1 MEAPSARRA
10 PGRRKAS
17 GPADIDGKLEA
28 WIDAWQPLIAE
39 LEAARWAGITAGLRA
54 RSRAAQAIVA
64 ANPALDWPLMNLD
77 KRQGEAEFRRVLGS
91 LGGWGSEFNRAW
103 LARMRQ
109 DDAYWQEVPATEDW
123 SGAWVPNARIL
134 SGLPCGE
141 QEYLRGFLWSLRG
154 AKPSGKWAARA
165 REIAS
170 GRNGRR
176 IRRAIIDWL
185 ETLPVAKV
193 SSELVRN
200 RPDLLCFRSFR
211 RYALEDIER
220 TGSPEA
226 AALLAFFTPPFPL
239 WTYWSWGLRDPAI
252 LSEGAARLVRAAA
265 WMLTNWRDEEVVA
278 ALRKSAEATLM
289 RVAMRGG
296 GVEYRSLLAAN
307 TCILALG
314 EIASPEAVQAL
325 GRIKLGI
332 RDERLSK
339 QIAAAMEA
347 AAARA
352 GMTVE
357 DLEELSAPDLGLGEV
372 GVKSLRLGDFS
383 ATLRVVSTTRV
394 DVALARSDGRPVKT
408 VPAAIKADKESRA
421 ALKELKELGKT
432 LAQAL
437 PVHRQRIESLYLAKR
452 SWPLAVWRERFL
464 DHPVVGTIA
473 RRLIWNVAGP
483 GGEARSFL
491 WPDGAPINSR
501 GRRAA
506 GLRDDDIV
514 TLWHPLDAR
523 QEDVALWRAF
533 LMERKLVQPF
543 KQAHREV
550 YPLTDAERAIG
561 LYSNR
566 FAGHILR
573 QHQSV
578 ALARRRGWRAT
589 LRICADVP
597 NDQPTHVRM
606 RDYGLAAELWT
617 EAAGGI
623 DAEVT
628 DTGAYVF
635 ISTDR
640 VRFRRLTTGAEGR
653 EELGEPV
660 PLEAVPPRLFSEVM
674 RDVDLFI
681 GVASIGNDPYWTDRG
696 ADAEHPNQW
705 RNTARIYWEQ
715 HANAPLVASGEN
727 RREILAEI
735 IPSLAIAERCSFSD
749 RHLVVRGNLRTYRI
763 HLGSANV
770 FRDDD
775 VYLCIVPRSGPEAW
789 DTAFFP
795 FEGDRLLSVILSKAL
810 MLASDDRI
818 TDPSILSQLRK

>member
-1 MEAPSARRA
+1 VEARPARRSA
-10 PGRRKAS
+10 GKKAS
-17 GPADIDGKLEA
+17 GAADADGKLEA
-28 WIDAWQPLIAE
+28 WIDAWQPLTAE
-39 LEAARWAGITAGLRA
+39 ARAGRWVGITAGLRA

-77 KRQGEAEFRRVLGS
+77 TRQGEAAFLRVLGAA
-91 LGGWGSEFNRAW
+91 GGWGWEYDRAW
-103 LARMRQ
+103 LAKMRE
-109 DDAYWQEVPATEDW
+109 DDAYWHELPAMEDW

-134 SGLPCGE
+134 AGLPCGR
-141 QEYLRGFLWSLRG
+141 QEYLRGFLWSFRG
-154 AKPSGKWAARA
+154 AKPSEKWAARA

-176 IRRAIIDWL
+176 IRRAIVDWL
-185 ETLPVAKV
+185 GTLPVAKDP
-193 SSELVRN
+193 SGLVRL
-200 RPDLLCFRSFR
+200 RPDVIRFRSFC
-211 RYALEDIER
+211 RYALEDIEL

-226 AALLAFFTPPFPL
+226 AALLAFFSPPFPL
-239 WTYWSWGLRDPAI
+239 WTLRSWSMQDPAV

-278 ALRKSAEATLM
+278 ALRKGAEATLV
-289 RVAMRGG
+289 RVSIQGG
-296 GVEYRSLLAAN
+296 GVEYRSLRAAN
-307 TCILALG
+307 ACILALG

-325 GRIKLGI
+325 GRIKLGV

-339 QIAAAMEA
+339 QIAAAMA
-347 AAARA
+347 AAAERA

-372 GVKSLRLGDFS
+372 GVKSLRLGDFA
-383 ATLRVVSTTRV
+383 ATLRVRSTTRV
-394 DVALARSDGRPVKT
+394 DVELARSDGRPVKT

-437 PVHRQRIESLYLAKR
+437 PVHRQRIESLYLARR

-473 RRLIWNVAGP
+473 RRLIWTVAGP
-483 GGEARSFL
+483 GGESRSFL
-491 WPDGAPINSR
+491 WPDGAPVDAR
-501 GRRAA
+501 GRQAA
-506 GLRDDDIV
+506 GLRDDHVV
-514 TLWHPLDAR
+514 TLWHPLDVP

-617 EAAGGI
+617 EAAGGM

-635 ISTDR
+635 IATDR
-640 VRFRRLTTGAEGR
+640 VRFRRLTNEAEGR
-653 EELGEPV
+653 EALGDPV

-681 GVASIGNDPYWTDRG
+681 GVASIGNDPYWIDRG

-705 RNTARIYWEQ
+705 RDTARIYWEQ
-715 HANAPLVASGEN
+715 HASAPLVASGEN

-735 IPSLAIAERCSFSD
+735 IPSLAIAERCSLSD

-775 VYLCIVPRSGPEAW
+775 VYLCIVPRDAPEPW
-789 DTAFFP
+789 DATFLP

-810 MLASDDRI
+810 MLSFDDRI